1 MPIRVR
7 PAARYGIIADMR
19 LLAFVFSFATALLVG
34 GCAHEQFVTDAQHP
48 EIAVSE
54 TGIVT
59 YRGRPVEAE
68 DLPGLLKDSGL
79 TRKDTIHIHIPS
91 GTTDFRVPY
100 YVMGILVKNGFTRPV
115 FVEDR
120 KSSST
125 VKRKEAPPMRAAPPA
140 RRPIRYK

>member
-1 MPIRVR
+1 MR
-7 PAARYGIIADMR
+7 PF
-19 LLAFVFSFATALLVG
+19 AFVFSVALALLVG

-59 YRGRPVEAE
+59 YRGRSVEAE

-125 VKRKEAPPMRAAPPA
+125 VTPKKPQPARASPPA

>member
-1 MPIRVR
+1 MR
-7 PAARYGIIADMR
+7 PKDSYGIIMAMR
-19 LLAFVFSFATALLVG
+19 FFALVFSVAAALLVG

-54 TGIVT
+54 TGLVT
-59 YRGRPVEAE
+59 YRGRVVDAE

-79 TRKDTIHIHIPS
+79 TRQDTIHIHIPS
-91 GTTDFRVPY
+91 GTTDFRMPY
-100 YVMGILVKNGFTRPV
+100 HVMGILVKNGFTRPV

-125 VKRKEAPPMRAAPPA
+125 VTPKKPQPARTEPPA

>member
-1 MPIRVR
+1 MR
-7 PAARYGIIADMR
+7 PFA
-19 LLAFVFSFATALLVG
+19 LVFSVALALFVG
-34 GCAHEQFVTDAQHP
+34 GCAHEQFVTDARHP

-79 TRKDTIHIHIPS
+79 TRQDTIHIHIPT

-100 YVMGILVKNGFTRPV
+100 YVMGLLVQNGFTRPV

-125 VKRKEAPPMRAAPPA
+125 VTAKKPQPARVQPPA
-140 RRPIRYK
+140 RRTIRYK

>member
-1 MPIRVR
+1 MR
-7 PAARYGIIADMR
+7 PF
-19 LLAFVFSFATALLVG
+19 AFVFAVTLALFAG

-59 YRGRPVEAE
+59 YRGRPVDAE
-68 DLPGLLKDSGL
+68 DLPELLKDSGL

-100 YVMGILVKNGFTRPV
+100 YVMGILVQNGFTRPV

-125 VKRKEAPPMRAAPPA
+125 VTSKKPQPARAAPPA

>member
-1 MPIRVR
+1 MR
-7 PAARYGIIADMR
+7 PF
-19 LLAFVFSFATALLVG
+19 AFVFSVALALFVG
-34 GCAHEQFVTDAQHP
+34 GCAHERYVTDAQHP

-79 TRKDTIHIHIPS
+79 TRRDTIHIHIPS

-120 KSSST
+120 KSFST
-125 VKRKEAPPMRAAPPA
+125 VKPKREPPMRAAPPA

>member
-1 MPIRVR
+1 M
-7 PAARYGIIADMR
+7 IA
-19 LLAFVFSFATALLVG
+19 LFAG

-59 YRGRPVEAE
+59 YRGRQVEPE

-79 TRKDTIHIHIPS
+79 TRQDTIHIHIPS
-91 GTTDFRVPY
+91 GTQDLRVPY

-120 KSSST
+120 KSSSS
-125 VKRKEAPPMRAAPPA
+125 VKPKAAPPMRAAPA
-140 RRPIRYK
+140 TRRPIRYK

>member
-1 MPIRVR
+1 MR
-7 PAARYGIIADMR
+7 PF
-19 LLAFVFSFATALLVG
+19 AFVFAVTLALFAG
-34 GCAHEQFVTDAQHP
+34 GCAHEQFVTDARHP

-59 YRGRPVEAE
+59 YRGRPVDAE

-100 YVMGILVKNGFTRPV
+100 YVMGILVQNGFTRPV

-120 KSSST
+120 KSTST
-125 VKRKEAPPMRAAPPA
+125 VTAKKPKPVRAAPPA

>member
-1 MPIRVR
+1 MGPF
-7 PAARYGIIADMR
+7 
-19 LLAFVFSFATALLVG
+19 AFVFSAVLALLAG

-59 YRGRPVEAE
+59 YRGRSVEAE

-125 VKRKEAPPMRAAPPA
+125 VTSKKPQPARASPPA

>member
-1 MPIRVR
+1 MR
-7 PAARYGIIADMR
+7 PFA
-19 LLAFVFSFATALLVG
+19 LVLAVTVALFTG

-79 TRKDTIHIHIPS
+79 TRQDTIHIHIPS
-91 GTTDFRVPY
+91 GTTDLRVPY

-120 KSSST
+120 KSSSS
-125 VKRKEAPPMRAAPPA
+125 VKSKKAPPLRATPPA

>member
-1 MPIRVR
+1 MR
-7 PAARYGIIADMR
+7 PF
-19 LLAFVFSFATALLVG
+19 AFVFAVTLALFAG

-59 YRGRPVEAE
+59 YRGRPVDAE

-100 YVMGILVKNGFTRPV
+100 YVMGILVQNGFTRPV

-120 KSSST
+120 KSTST
-125 VKRKEAPPMRAAPPA
+125 VTAKKPKPVRAAPPA

>member
-1 MPIRVR
+1 MR
-7 PAARYGIIADMR
+7 PF
-19 LLAFVFSFATALLVG
+19 AFVFSVALALLAG

-59 YRGRPVEAE
+59 YRGRSVEAE

-120 KSSST
+120 KSSSMVT
-125 VKRKEAPPMRAAPPA
+125 PKKPRPVRAAPPA
-140 RRPIRYK
+140 RRTIRYK

>member
-1 MPIRVR
+1 
-7 PAARYGIIADMR
+7 MR
-19 LLAFVFSFATALLVG
+19 HFALVFSVALTLFVG
-34 GCAHEQFVTDAQHP
+34 GCAHEQFVTDARHP
-48 EIAVSE
+48 EVAVSE

-79 TRKDTIHIHIPS
+79 TRQDTIHIRIPS

-100 YVMGILVKNGFTRPV
+100 YVMGLLVQNGFTRPV

-125 VKRKEAPPMRAAPPA
+125 VTAKKPQPARVQPPA

>member
-1 MPIRVR
+1 MR
-7 PAARYGIIADMR
+7 PFA
-19 LLAFVFSFATALLVG
+19 LVFSVTLALFVG
-34 GCAHEQFVTDAQHP
+34 GCAHEQFVTDARHP

-79 TRKDTIHIHIPS
+79 TRQDTIHIHIPS

-100 YVMGILVKNGFTRPV
+100 YVMGLLVQNGFTRPV

-120 KSSST
+120 KSTST
-125 VKRKEAPPMRAAPPA
+125 VTAKKPKPVRAAPPA

>member
-1 MPIRVR
+1 MR
-7 PAARYGIIADMR
+7 PF
-19 LLAFVFSFATALLVG
+19 AFVFAVTLALFAG
-34 GCAHEQFVTDAQHP
+34 GCAHEQFVTDARHP

-120 KSSST
+120 KSTSM
-125 VKRKEAPPMRAAPPA
+125 VKPKEAPPMRAAPPA

>member
-1 MPIRVR
+1 MGKHALGFLV
-7 PAARYGIIADMR
+7 ATT
-19 LLAFVFSFATALLVG
+19 LLAG
-34 GCAHEQFVTDAQHP
+34 GCAHEQFVTDANHP
-48 EIAVSE
+48 EVAVDESG
-54 TGIVT
+54 TVT
-59 YRGRPVEAE
+59 YRGKAIDAE

-79 TRKDTIHIHIPS
+79 TRQDTIHIHIPS

-100 YVMGILVKNGFTRPV
+100 YVMGLLVKNGFTRPI

-125 VKRKEAPPMRAAPPA
+125 VTPKAPPPVRAGPPK

>member
-1 MPIRVR
+1 MR
-7 PAARYGIIADMR
+7 PFA
-19 LLAFVFSFATALLVG
+19 LVFSVTLALFAG
-34 GCAHEQFVTDAQHP
+34 GCAHEQFVTDARHP

-59 YRGRPVEAE
+59 YRGRPVDAE

-125 VKRKEAPPMRAAPPA
+125 VKPKEAPPMRAAPPA

>member
-1 MPIRVR
+1 MAMKSFAFFFSV
-7 PAARYGIIADMR
+7 AAI
-19 LLAFVFSFATALLVG
+19 LLAG
-34 GCAHEQFVTDAQHP
+34 GCAHEQFITDAQHP

-54 TGIVT
+54 TGLVT
-59 YRGRPVEAE
+59 YRGRVVDEE

-79 TRKDTIHIHIPS
+79 TSKDTIHIHIPS
-91 GTTDFRVPY
+91 GTTDLRMPY
-100 YVMGILVKNGFTRPV
+100 RVMGILVKNGFTRPV

-125 VKRKEAPPMRAAPPA
+125 VRKKKPPPVRAGPPA

>member
-1 MPIRVR
+1 
-7 PAARYGIIADMR
+7 MR
-19 LLAFVFSFATALLVG
+19 HFALVFSVALTLFVG
-34 GCAHEQFVTDAQHP
+34 GCAHEQFVTDARHP

-79 TRKDTIHIHIPS
+79 TRQDTIHIHIPT

-100 YVMGILVKNGFTRPV
+100 YVMGLLVQNGFTRPV

-125 VKRKEAPPMRAAPPA
+125 VTAKKPQPARVQPPA

>member
-1 MPIRVR
+1 MR
-7 PAARYGIIADMR
+7 PF
-19 LLAFVFSFATALLVG
+19 AFVFSVALALLVG

-59 YRGRPVEAE
+59 YRGRSVEAE

-100 YVMGILVKNGFTRPV
+100 YVMGILVQNGFTRPV

-125 VKRKEAPPMRAAPPA
+125 VRTNEPPPVRAGPPA